1 MPEITSPILVYSIH
15 YVCNPDLR
23 SSTQSSTGTQSIN
36 NSKMP
41 CNKCRRNNDDHV
53 KTTNNIRLV
62 NSLLE
67 ATTPLEESREKTEGL
82 ALRKFYYM
90 KKEGVFYKALLHR
103 NINNDVFMN
112 TSLLTFLYVVKHH
125 RIRDC

>member
-1 MPEITSPILVYSIH
+1 MPEITSPILVYSVH

-23 SSTQSSTGTQSIN
+23 SSAQSSTGTQSIN

-67 ATTPLEESREKTEGL
+67 ATTPLEESREKTERL
-82 ALRKFYYM
+82 AM
-90 KKEGVFYKALLHR
+90 LHKHAKT
-103 NINNDVFMN
+103 NYSILADLN
-112 TSLLTFLYVVKHH
+112 YVMSAK
-125 RIRDC
+125 CFAANCATE

>member
-15 YVCNPDLR
+15 YVCNSDLR

-67 ATTPLEESREKTEGL
+67 ATTPLEESREKTERL
-82 ALRKFYYM
+82 AM
-90 KKEGVFYKALLHR
+90 LHKHAKT
-103 NINNDVFMN
+103 NYSILADLNYIM
-112 TSLLTFLYVVKHH
+112 YVKWFAAN
-125 RIRDC
+125 CATE